1 MSVRS
6 ELQKALSTNE
16 GMNRYLDNL
25 LGAGNYVYDPD
36 GDVWITPDESH
47 EGPGRG
53 FIIMERG
60 GYFSKAVL
68 PEATLS

>member
-1 MSVRS
+1 VSVRT
-6 ELQKALSTNE
+6 ELQKALSTDE
-16 GMNRYLDNL
+16 GMTRWLNEHI
-25 LGAGNYVYDPD
+25 GSGNYVYDPD

-47 EGPGRG
+47 EGRGRG

-68 PEATLS
+68 PEAALS